1 MPVVPFLV
9 VTGELRVYLG
19 AAPGVGKTYAMLD
32 EARRRAGRGTRVVV
46 SGVDAHGRP
55 ATEALLSSC
64 STVDLDPDALLAAG
78 AAVVAIDDVA
88 RPGRLDMVD
97 QLLHAGINVITT
109 IDIGEIESLSDIVE
123 RLTGRSPLGTV
134 PDAVLHAA
142 AVELVDMTPEAL
154 RRRLAHGNVFP
165 AGELDGSLANVFRPA
180 NLAALRELAL
190 RWVADHADRSVGA
203 DVPEVTERVAV
214 AITGAPGGEALIRR
228 AARIASRSHAT
239 LVGIHVRA
247 AGARGPVTPGDILEA
262 RRRLLEDVGG
272 EYREV
277 AGADVARALGDSARA
292 ERTTQLVLGGTR
304 RSRLRELASGSV
316 IGDVLHLA
324 GSDIDVHVIGRDVD
338 DRVEVRTSTARPG
351 AREVL
356 PARRQA
362 VGWVIVLVGLPLL
375 TVLLTAIGDVE
386 LPSVLLLYLLVVTAG
401 AAVGGTWPAVVGAL
415 GGFALA
421 NWYFIPPVHH
431 WEVDAA
437 DDVVALVTFVVVA
450 AVVASL
456 VVAAARRQVEAQ
468 RARADA
474 RTLAAMAGAPEGED
488 AIANL
493 LGQLRES
500 FDLDGVAVVRVADG
514 FIEAHSGMVP
524 ARAGAPICIPVGSDH
539 ELVGGHHTPTADE
552 RGILAVAADQ
562 LASALSNRRLR
573 AEASAAAALAEANE
587 LRTAILAAV
596 SHDLRTPLASIKASV
611 TSLRQ
616 DDVEWPADA
625 VAEFLATIEEETDRL
640 DGLVGNLL
648 DLSRLQT
655 NTLQILDRWIGLEEV
670 APAAVASLG
679 ARADQVD
686 VDVPETLPRVHVD
699 PGLLERALA
708 NVVSNAVAW
717 SPPTQRVRVDASC
730 VPGRIDLRVVDH
742 GPGIAVTD
750 RERVFEPFQ
759 RLGDRKS
766 EGVGLGL
773 AVARG
778 FVTAMGGEVVVE
790 DTPGGGTTIVVS
802 FPVEERA

>member
-1 MPVVPFLV
+1 M
-9 VTGELRVYLG
+9 TGELRVYLG

-55 ATEALLSSC
+55 GTEALLASC
-64 STVDLDPDALLAAG
+64 PVVEPNLDALLATG
-78 AAVVAIDDVA
+78 AAVVAVDDVA
-88 RPGRLDMVD
+88 RPGRLAIVEG
-97 QLLHAGINVITT
+97 LLQAGANVITT
-109 IDIGEIESLSDIVE
+109 VDVGEIESQSDVVE
-123 RLTGRSPLGTV
+123 RITGRAPAGKV
-134 PDAVLHAA
+134 PDAVLHGA

-154 RRRLAHGNVFP
+154 RRRLAHGNVYP
-165 AGELDGSLANVFRPA
+165 AGELDAALANVFRTT

-190 RWVADHADRSVGA
+190 RWVADHADRAVGA
-203 DVPEVTERVAV
+203 GVPEVTERVAV
-214 AITGAPGGEALIRR
+214 AITGAPGGEELIRR
-228 AARIASRSHAT
+228 AARVASRSHAT

-247 AGARGPVTPGDILEA
+247 AGARGPVTPGDVLEG

-277 AGADVARALGDSARA
+277 AGADVARTLVDAARA
-292 ERTTQLVLGGTR
+292 ERATQLVLGGTR
-304 RSRLRELASGSV
+304 ESRLRELVGGSV
-316 IGDVLHLA
+316 IADVLRLA
-324 GSDIDVHVIGRDVD
+324 GSGIDVHVIGRDVD
-338 DRVEVRTSTARPG
+338 GRSGGRAARGRPG
-351 AREVL
+351 SREML

-362 VGWVIVLVGLPLL
+362 IGWVIVLVGLPLL
-375 TVLLTAIGDVE
+375 TLLLTSIGSVE

-401 AAVGGTWPAVVGAL
+401 AAVGGTWPAAVGAL

-421 NWYFIPPVHH
+421 NWYFIPPTHQ
-431 WEVDAA
+431 WEVSASE
-437 DDVVALVTFVVVA
+437 DVVALVTFVVVA
-450 AVVASL
+450 AVVAGL
-456 VVAAARRQVEAQ
+456 VVAAVRRQAEAA

-474 RTLAAMAGAPEGED
+474 RTLAAMSGAPDGDD
-488 AIANL
+488 AISTL
-493 LGQLRES
+493 LGRLRES

-514 FIEAHSGMVP
+514 YIEAYSGTVL
-524 ARAGAPICIPVGSDH
+524 ARADAPIRIPVGSEH
-539 ELVGGHHTPTADE
+539 ELIGGHHTPTADE

-562 LASALSNRRLR
+562 LAASLANRRLR
-573 AEASAAAALAEANE
+573 AEASAAAALAEANR

-625 VAEFLATIEEETDRL
+625 IAEFLATIEEETDRL
-640 DGLVGNLL
+640 DDLVGNLL

-679 ARADQVD
+679 GRAALVD
-686 VDVPETLPRVHVD
+686 VDVPETLPRVRVD

-717 SPPTQRVRVDASC
+717 SPPSERVRVDARG
-730 VPGRIDLRVVDH
+730 VPGRVDVRVVDH
-742 GPGIAVTD
+742 GPGIAVAD

-759 RLGDRKS
+759 RLGDRRND
-766 EGVGLGL
+766 GVGLGL

-790 DTPGGGTTIVVS
+790 DTPGGGTTIVLS
-802 FPVEERA
+802 FPVEEGR